1 MAVRIIEQDRNG
13 NTVIRVDG
21 WLDDSEEASE
31 LLRVVRSAPGPVA
44 VDLKELRTADASGV
58 AALNT
63 LVREGVKLSRAS
75 DYIKLLLGGRIEETE
90 DRRVMTRTEDAS

>member
-1 MAVRIIEQDRNG
+1 MQQDRDG

-21 WLDDSEEASE
+21 WLDGSEEASE

-58 AALNT
+58 AALHT

-75 DYIKLLLGGRIEETE
+75 DYIKLLLGGNNDETE
-90 DRRVMTRTEDAS
+90 DRRVITRAEDAS